1 MGKSKRIIN
10 STSLFI
16 FNNRKY
22 IHYGLLIG
30 IIALQIS
37 LLVFIYNEIIN
48 EPKLQELEAELH
60 ISEQAKYFNDL
71 TKDDYITAQNNLQ
84 NYIHTKDD
92 QYLFAYNDALTSLN
106 KNIENLANTAGKSDL
121 FSLYLK
127 RGNSIDLSVNNINTK
142 IDSLRGIEFIPNPP
156 VNENQLKLKMFKY
169 DDILDSVNLETT
181 VSVDSVQRKGLFL
194 RVSNAIAGKVD
205 IQKEK
210 SNVILTL
217 RKGANVNSGSIEEQL
232 EYLFKNTNDYYQ
244 KEFESYKRRYNKQ
257 LAAVKKNDTEFFD
270 TNKELLNYSN
280 LLLRKYND
288 ALVSFTN
295 DARLKFQQQ
304 YQTNKQIRNYAI
316 IGVIFFMVVISV
328 ILTFITR
335 LTFAYEKRLV
345 IAHEKIEQNLKFK
358 NRIVGTISHEI
369 RSPLNIISIY
379 SRGIRR
385 QIEDLEVQES
395 LKSIEF
401 TTNSLSL
408 LANQILDFSKNENK
422 KLALNKTTFN
432 LKYELD
438 GILKSLANFVENNE
452 NKLLVDNGVIED
464 VMVLSDVVKI
474 HQLFYNIVGNAN
486 KFTKKGQISVNVSLE
501 KAAKNLQRLLVEIKD
516 NGAGINEEDLKF
528 IFDNYHQGEV
538 SAEVKNLG
546 AGLGL
551 NLCKEI
557 IELFNGKISV
567 ISKQNVETIVKF
579 DLFLN
584 SIENK
589 THIS

>member
-1 MGKSKRIIN
+1 MKQKKGKTFNFRAVNFKYRKAVHYTLL
-10 STSLFI
+10 TSVI
-16 FNNRKY
+16 FLQL
-22 IHYGLLIG
+22 ILLLI
-30 IIALQIS
+30 L
-37 LLVFIYNEIIN
+37 YNEIFN

-60 ISEQAKYFNDL
+60 ISEQAKHFSDL

-92 QYLFAYNDALTSLN
+92 QYLLGYNDALTSLN
-106 KNIENLANTAGKSDL
+106 KNIQNLANTAGKSDL

-127 RGNSIDLSVNNINTK
+127 RGNNVDLSVNNINTK

-156 VNENQLKLKMFKY
+156 FNENQLKLKMFKY

-181 VSVDSVQRKGLFL
+181 VSVDSVQRKGLFS

-205 IQKEK
+205 VQKEK
-210 SNVILTL
+210 SNVVLTL
-217 RKGANVNSGSIEEQL
+217 RKGSNVNSGSIEEQL
-232 EYLFKNTNDYYQ
+232 EYLFKNTNEYYQ
-244 KEFESYKRRYNKQ
+244 KEFENYKKKYNKQ
-257 LAAVKKNDTEFFD
+257 LADVKKNDTGFFD

-295 DARLKFQQQ
+295 DARQKFQEQ

-328 ILTFITR
+328 ILAFITR
-335 LTFAYEKRLV
+335 LTFAYETRLV
-345 IAHEKIEQNLKFK
+345 AAQKKIEQNLKFK
-358 NRIVGTISHEI
+358 NRIVGMISHEI

-385 QIEDLEVQES
+385 QIEDQEVQES

-401 TTNSLSL
+401 TTHSLSL
-408 LANQILDFSKNENK
+408 LANQILDLSKNENK

-438 GILKSLANFVENNE
+438 EILKSLASFVENNE
-452 NKLLVDNGVIED
+452 NKLLVSNNITED
-464 VMVLSDVVKI
+464 VIVHSDVVKV

-501 KAAKNLQRLLVEIKD
+501 KSAKNTQKLLVEIKD
-516 NGAGINEEDLKF
+516 NGAGINEEDLKH
-528 IFDNYHQGEV
+528 IFDSYHQGEV

-557 IELFNGKISV
+557 IELFKGKISV
-567 ISKQNVETIVKF
+567 SSKQNVETTVIF
-579 DLFLN
+579 DLILDAP
-584 SIENK
+584 EK
-589 THIS
+589 